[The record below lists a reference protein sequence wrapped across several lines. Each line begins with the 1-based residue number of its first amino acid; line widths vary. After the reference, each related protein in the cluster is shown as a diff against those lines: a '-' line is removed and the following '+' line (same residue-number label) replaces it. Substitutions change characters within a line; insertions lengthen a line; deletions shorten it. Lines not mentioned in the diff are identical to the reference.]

1 MIEKCFNYGVRL
13 WWILLSFHSHGGNIT
28 ILMTHFCFS
37 QVHISIKFVR
47 PSIASFLINLSK
59 LIVFPLSDPYTKEFF
74 PSLSLNKLYHQ

>member
-37 QVHISIKFVR
+37 QVHIFINFVR
-47 PSIASFLINLSK
+47 PSIASFFDKFKQIDS
-59 LIVFPLSDPYTKEFF
+59 F
-74 PSLSLNKLYHQ
+74 PSQ